1 MPKKAKGHPGL
12 AALKG
17 EILALFSGKHA
28 NDAID
33 ANAVAGAVG
42 KDGLSLLDVA
52 LTELVESGQIISIAE
67 IGRPDKS
74 GRLRMTAVYRRID
87 KGDASFKALRPMR
100 SQVIPVRS
108 GGRMAPD
115 ISVEGRLI
123 VPTLRRQ

>member
-33 ANAVAGAVG
+33 ANAVAGPIG
-42 KDGLSLLDVA
+42 KDGLSMLDAA
-52 LTELVESGQIISIAE
+52 LAELVESGQIVPIAE
-67 IGRPDKS
+67 IGRPDKN

-87 KGDASFKALRPMR
+87 KGGCPFQGFASHA
-100 SQVIPVRS
+100 
-108 GGRMAPD
+108 
-115 ISVEGRLI
+115 
-123 VPTLRRQ
+123 